1 MMNSERNT
9 DTSAKGLHQ
18 CSFCTCGPSGCKHRI
33 TVPAGID
40 LYKQGERATQV
51 YWLYDG
57 CVAISRKSDSGLLV
71 IANIAQQGEFLGVD
85 SLAVDSFYPVTVTA
99 LQPTSFCSIPRFQV
113 IQAFQKN
120 PGVRVQLLKGL
131 CARLNR
137 AELSLEL

>member
-1 MMNSERNT
+1 MVNSKCNT
-9 DTSAKGLHQ
+9 GTSAVGLHQ
-18 CSFCTCGPSGCKHRI
+18 CSLCMCGPSGCRHRI

-40 LYKQGERATQV
+40 LYKQGELATRV

-71 IANIAQQGEFLGVD
+71 ITNIAQRGELLGVD
-85 SLAVDSFYPVTVTA
+85 SLAMESFYPATVTA

-113 IQAFQKN
+113 IQAMQKDHH
-120 PGVRVQLLKGL
+120 VRAELLKGL

-137 AELSLEL
+137 AELSLVL